1 MLETFL
7 AALGVVFTMLIYAV
21 PGFVLVKTKIVKDIN
36 ISAFAKLLMYVS
48 SPCLVFNSI
57 TKNSASGKLLIQMLI
72 TFGFALLIFLLGLL
86 VFFLAFKEK
95 SHEIVRYRIYNLA
108 TTLGNCAFMGV
119 PVLEALLPDYPQA
132 VAFSAMFSLA
142 MNIIAW
148 SVGSYIISRDKKY
161 ISIKKILLN
170 PAMIAL
176 FVAIPFFAFNIQ
188 LPTVINAPIELL
200 AKMSAPL
207 CMLIMGM
214 RLACTSFKD
223 VFLNPVQYLIVAI
236 KQLAFPSVVFLILL
250 LLPLDPDMKSSIY
263 IITAC
268 PVASVILS
276 FSEMIGKGQ
285 KSAANLVLLGT
296 SLSAITIPVMSL
308 MLIAFY

>member
-1 MLETFL
+1 MLNTFL
-7 AALGVVFTMLIYAV
+7 ASLGVVFTMLIYAV
-21 PGFVLVKTKIVKDIN
+21 PGFLLVKTKIVKENN
-36 ISAFAKLLMYVS
+36 ISAFARLLMYVS
-48 SPCLVFNSI
+48 SPCLVFSSI
-57 TKNSASGKLLIQMLI
+57 TRNELSGQLVVQMLI
-72 TFGFALLIFLLGLL
+72 ALAIAMGIFLLGLV
-86 VFFLAFKEK
+86 VFFFVFKRK
-95 SHEIVRYRIYNLA
+95 SDDVKYRVYNLA

-119 PVLEALLPDYPQA
+119 PVLEALFPDYPQA

-161 ISIKKILLN
+161 ISAKKIFLN
-170 PAMIAL
+170 PAVIAL
-176 FVAIPFFAFNIQ
+176 LVAIPFFAFEIQ
-188 LPTVINAPIELL
+188 LPAVINAPVTLL

-214 RLACTSFKD
+214 RLACASFKG
-223 VFLNPVQYLIVAI
+223 VFLRPSQYLIVAI
-236 KQLAFPSVVFLILL
+236 KQIIFPLAVFLILL
-250 LLPLDPDMKSSIY
+250 MLPLEPNMKASIY

-285 KSAANLVLLGT
+285 ESAANLVLLGT

-308 MLIAFY
+308 LIALF